1 MLLELDD
8 LSLRFGALP
17 VLQGLGLQLQ
27 PGERLALLGPSG
39 CGKSTVLRVLSGLL
53 APGGGQLR
61 MLRPLRFGS
70 VFQQPTLMP
79 WASVQDNV
87 ALPLR
92 LQGLASKAA
101 RAQAQPLLE
110 RVGLGGFANALPHEL
125 SGGMQMRAA
134 FARALVNA
142 PDVLLLDE
150 PFGALD
156 EITRERLG
164 QELLAWC
171 AARPELALVL
181 VTHSVFEAVALA
193 DRVLLLGPRPSRV
206 LLELDIRRERTASDW
221 TRQDAYFALVR
232 QAQQALADAL
242 REAA

>member
-8 LSLRFGALP
+8 LSLRFGELA
-17 VLQGLGLQLQ
+17 VLQGLHLRLQA
-27 PGERLALLGPSG
+27 GERLALLGPSG

-53 APGGGQLR
+53 PPGGGQLR
-61 MLRPLRFGS
+61 LARPLRFGS
-70 VFQQPTLMP
+70 VFQQPTLLP

-92 LQGLASKAA
+92 LQGSTKAAA
-101 RAQAQPLLE
+101 RAQALPLLE
-110 RVGLGGFANALPHEL
+110 RVGLAGFAQALPHEL

-171 AARPELALVL
+171 AARPELAVVL

-193 DRVLLLGPRPSRV
+193 DRVLVLGPRPSRV
-206 LLELDIRRERTASDW
+206 LLELDIRGERTSSDW